1 MGVPAALSRLASRAS
16 CLAAA
21 YAAAAC
27 TVGPNYTRPETDAPE
42 SWRVDYEQ
50 AAEVANTRWWQAF
63 GDSALDELVDI
74 AVRENLDV
82 RIASARVDQFLGA
95 LNTTRS
101 QFYPQFDYSAE
112 ASRNRASEVGQPA
125 LPAGSDRNYSLY
137 TAALGAS
144 WQIDLF
150 GRVRRQSEAAQARV
164 YATEQGRRGVILS
177 VVTSVA
183 SAYVGLR
190 GLDEQLE
197 IARRTADNYA
207 QTLKLFEL
215 RYKGGV
221 VSEVELA
228 QIRSQYEQARAAVP
242 ALERQ
247 IAVQE
252 NLISILLGRN
262 PAAIPRGKRI
272 AELGEPGIP
281 AGLPAALLE
290 RRPDLLQAE
299 ESLRAANAEIG
310 AAKSLYYP
318 TLSLT
323 GVLGLA
329 STSLDD
335 FASSDAT
342 TGYVAAGLFG
352 PIFTFGRIEGQVRTA
367 EAAQAEALAF
377 YREAVLN
384 AFRETNDALVG
395 AEKTNEQYAAL
406 ARRADAL
413 REYARLSRL
422 RFDAGSASYLEVL
435 YAENELF
442 GAELSAVSALSDRF
456 AELINVYKAM
466 GGGWVNLA
474 DPLAAVLTGEA
485 TPADAA
491 TPVTA
496 AAPVREADPAG
507 AAAPMAADAL
517 PANTRDRMATG
528 LEDGTFVLTVY
539 RVSGIGG
546 AVLKAPAQG
555 WPQAIVVRLHG
566 FPELEGFSARSARA
580 TLQCGLQRPERE
592 PPRRVCTLDAAPV
605 EALRGD
611 ATLFEVTLPAPM
623 LAADSGPIEVR
634 WVDYY
639 R

>member
-1 MGVPAALSRLASRAS
+1 MRAVASRRRPALGTV
-16 CLAAA
+16 CLLAAA
-21 YAAAAC
+21 LLGGC
-27 TVGPNYTRPETDAPE
+27 TVGPNYTRPQIEAPQD
-42 SWRVDYEQ
+42 WRVEYEQ

-63 GDSALDELVDI
+63 GDPALDQLVDT

-82 RIASARVDQFLGA
+82 RIAAARVEQFLGA
-95 LNTTRS
+95 LGTTRS

-112 ASRNRASEVGQPA
+112 ASRNRASAVGQPA
-125 LPAGSDRNYSLY
+125 LPPGSDRDYSLY
-137 TAALGAS
+137 AAALGAS

-164 YATEQGRRGVILS
+164 YASEQGRRGVILS
-177 VVTSVA
+177 VLTSAA

-215 RYKGGV
+215 RFQGGV
-221 VSEVELA
+221 VSDVELA
-228 QIRSQYEQARAAVP
+228 QIRSQYEQALATIP
-242 ALERQ
+242 SLERQ

-262 PAAIPRGKRI
+262 PAAIARGKRI
-272 AELGEPGIP
+272 AELAEPRIP
-281 AGLPAALLE
+281 AGLPATLLE

-299 ESLRAANAEIG
+299 QSLRAASAEIG
-310 AAKSLYYP
+310 VAKSLYYP

-329 STSLDD
+329 STSLGD
-335 FASSDAT
+335 FTSSDAT

-367 EAAQAEALAF
+367 EAAQLEALAF
-377 YREAVLN
+377 YRQTVLN

-395 AEKTNEQYAAL
+395 AQKTSEQHAAL
-406 ARRADAL
+406 ARRAGAL

-422 RFDAGSASYLEVL
+422 RFDAGAASYLEVL

-442 GAELSAVSALSDRF
+442 GAELSAVGALSERY
-456 AELINVYKAM
+456 AEVINVYKAM
-466 GGGWVNLA
+466 GGGWVDLA
-474 DPLAAVLTGEA
+474 DPLAAA
-485 TPADAA
+485 
-491 TPVTA
+491 
-496 AAPVREADPAG
+496 PAG
-507 AAAPMAADAL
+507 DATSVASAASAAD
-517 PANTRDRMATG
+517 TRDRMATG
-528 LEDGTFVLTVY
+528 QEGGTFVLSVY

-566 FPELEGFSARSARA
+566 FPELEGFSAESARG
-580 TLQCGLQRPERE
+580 TLQCALQRPEGQ
-592 PPRRVCTLDAAPV
+592 PPRRVCTLGDAPV
-605 EALRGD
+605 DALRGNT
-611 ATLFEVTLPAPM
+611 AMFEVTLPAA
-623 LAADSGPIEVR
+623 LLTADSGSIELR

>member
-1 MGVPAALSRLASRAS
+1 MRAVDFARRPALGIACLVASALT
-16 CLAAA
+16 
-21 YAAAAC
+21 AC
-27 TVGPNYTRPETDAPE
+27 TVGPNYSRPEIDAPQG
-42 SWRVDYEQ
+42 WRVEYGQ

-63 GDSALDELVDI
+63 GDPALDQLVDA

-82 RIASARVDQFLGA
+82 QIAAARVDQFLGA

-112 ASRNRASEVGQPA
+112 ASRNRASAVGQPA
-125 LPAGSDRNYSLY
+125 LPAGTDRNYSLY

-164 YATEQGRRGVILS
+164 YASEQGRRGVILS
-177 VVTSVA
+177 VVTSVT

-197 IARRTADNYA
+197 IARRTAENYA
-207 QTLKLFEL
+207 QTTKLFEL
-215 RYKGGV
+215 RFKGGV
-221 VSEVELA
+221 VSDVELA
-228 QIRSQYEQARAAVP
+228 QIRSQYEQALAAIP
-242 ALERQ
+242 TIERQ

-272 AELGEPGIP
+272 AELSEPGIP
-281 AGLPAALLE
+281 AELPATLLE

-310 AAKSLYYP
+310 VAKSLYYP

-342 TGYVAAGLFG
+342 NGYVAASLVG

-367 EAAQAEALAF
+367 EAAQLEALAF
-377 YREAVLN
+377 YRQAVLN

-395 AEKTNEQYAAL
+395 AQKTNEQYAAL

-442 GAELSAVSALSDRF
+442 GAELSAVSALSGRY

-466 GGGWVNLA
+466 GGGWVDLA
-474 DPLAAVLTGEA
+474 DPLVTTPAGEA
-485 TPADAA
+485 TAAAAATPATAA
-491 TPVTA
+491 TPV
-496 AAPVREADPAG
+496 REAAPAG
-507 AAAPMAADAL
+507 AAAPMATDVSG
-517 PANTRDRMATG
+517 PSTRDRMAAS
-528 LEDGTFVLTVY
+528 LESGTFVLTVY

-546 AVLKAPAQG
+546 AVLKQPAQG

-566 FPELEGFSARSARA
+566 FPELEGFSAKSAGG
-580 TLQCGLQRPERE
+580 TLQCGLQRPENQA
-592 PPRRVCTLDAAPV
+592 PRRLCRLGTAPAD
-605 EALRGD
+605 ALRGD
-611 ATLFEVTLPAPM
+611 PAMFEVTLPTAL

-634 WVDYY
+634 WVDRY

>member
-1 MGVPAALSRLASRAS
+1 
-16 CLAAA
+16 
-21 YAAAAC
+21 
-27 TVGPNYTRPETDAPE
+27 
-42 SWRVDYEQ
+42 
-50 AAEVANTRWWQAF
+50 
-63 GDSALDELVDI
+63 
-74 AVRENLDV
+74 
-82 RIASARVDQFLGA
+82 
-95 LNTTRS
+95 
-101 QFYPQFDYSAE
+101 
-112 ASRNRASEVGQPA
+112 VGQPA

-272 AELGEPGIP
+272 AE
-281 AGLPAALLE
+281 
-290 RRPDLLQAE
+290 QAE